1 MNTPI
6 IDFLEKYNKNN
17 PARFHMPAHK
27 GKILGC
33 ELDIT
38 EIAGADNLYDAN
50 GIIEESE
57 KNLSALF
64 NTNFSVYSTEGSSLC
79 IRTMLA
85 IINKIACR
93 KGEKPLVLATRNAHS
108 SFLYGVALLDID
120 IEWVAEQKTCF
131 LTTNIDEKMVEEKL
145 KSMDAKP
152 TALFITSP
160 DYLGN
165 LAPIGKIAKVCK
177 KFGVILAVDNAHGA
191 YLNFL
196 SDNVHPINL
205 GADMCCDSAHK
216 TLPTLTGGAY
226 LHVSNDFN
234 YFTKQEVK
242 NAMKM
247 FASTSPSYLIL
258 ASLDYTNKYL
268 FENKDLYEKCAKRVQ
283 KAKELCKNLG
293 FSLIG
298 SEPLK
303 ITVDTKSFGYL
314 GEEISKYLKE
324 KNIYVEYFDSDYI
337 VLMFSPLNSQEEFD
351 RLEKALSSLQR
362 KETIEKKVFKPLTPI
377 RKMSVKEAIFSN
389 QETVDIDNAKGRILA
404 SINVSCPPAVPIIY
418 SGEVIDENAIKT
430 MKYYQIKQC
439 SIIKE

>member
-6 IDFLEKYNKNN
+6 IDFLEKYNINN

-33 ELDIT
+33 DKDIT
-38 EIAGADNLYDAN
+38 EIAGADNLYDAS
-50 GIIEESE
+50 GIIDESE

-85 IINKIACR
+85 LIAKFAR
-93 KGEKPLVLATRNAHS
+93 NKGEKPLVLATRNAHS

-120 IEWVAEQKTCF
+120 IEWVAEQNTCF
-131 LTTNIDEKMVEEKL
+131 LTANIDEKILEEKL
-145 KSMDAKP
+145 KNMAKKP

-160 DYLGN
+160 NYLGN
-165 LAPIGKIAKVCK
+165 LAPIDKVAKVCK
-177 KFGVILAVDNAHGA
+177 KYGVLLAVDNAHGA

-196 SDNVHPINL
+196 SNNIHPIKM

-226 LHVSNDFN
+226 LHFAKNFE

-283 KAKELCKNLG
+283 KTKDLCKKLG
-293 FSLIG
+293 FSLVG

-303 ITVDTKSFGYL
+303 ITIDAKSFGYL
-314 GEEISKYLKE
+314 GDEIAKILE
-324 KNIYVEYFDSDYI
+324 QKNVYVEYFDGDYI
-337 VLMFSPLNSQEEFD
+337 VLMFSPLNSQEDFD
-351 RLEKALSSLQR
+351 RLENALSSLQR
-362 KETIEKKVFKPLTPI
+362 KQTIQKKVFKHLTPI

-389 QETVDIDNAKGRILA
+389 QETVDIDDASDRILA
-404 SINVSCPPAVPIIY
+404 SVNVSCPPAVPILY
-418 SGEVIDENAIKT
+418 SGEVIDQNAIEI
-430 MKYYQIKQC
+430 MKYYNIEKC
-439 SIIKE
+439 SVVK